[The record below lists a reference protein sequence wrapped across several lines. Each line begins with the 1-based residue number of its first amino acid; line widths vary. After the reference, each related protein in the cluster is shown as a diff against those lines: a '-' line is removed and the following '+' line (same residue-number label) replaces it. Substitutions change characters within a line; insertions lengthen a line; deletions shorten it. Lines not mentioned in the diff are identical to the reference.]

1 MSKTTVKSNPQPRT
15 DSTPRPNRHI
25 QLGDT
30 PKQGNGTTI
39 IRRSAGPSGSPKKY
53 LWEGKKR

>member
-1 MSKTTVKSNPQPRT
+1 MTKITTIKSNPQPKQ
-15 DSTPRPNRHI
+15 STTLNHGRHV

-39 IRRSAGPSGSPKKY
+39 IRRSAGPSGSPKK
-53 LWEGKKR
+53 